1 MLCMKIRIRKDI
13 LVEVEK
19 PRLQETWY
27 KELKKWDEL
36 NVVSIIDFGKES
48 KIITYDGSIYFNV
61 PNESFEVLGS

>member
-1 MLCMKIRIRKDI
+1 MKIRILKDI

-19 PRLQETWY
+19 PKLEEVWDQQLRR
-27 KELKKWDEL
+27 WDEL

-61 PNESFEVLGS
+61 PNESFDVLES